1 MFKKI
6 HSNRDPRDTVWSEVR
21 KQFSPYFNEAGTGL
35 KKTAE
40 QYPKFLFWMMVVN
53 ITLSIVLVTT
63 VFRPKKQLAKTPPIN
78 LVKPVSGGFD
88 KIIEAGKALRATIGL
103 KKQVDSITHKKLL
116 DKADSAAL
124 LKDLDSLQHLS
135 FTLKQQ

>member
-21 KQFSPYFNEAGTGL
+21 KQFSPYFDKAGTGL
-35 KKTAE
+35 KKTTE
-40 QYPKFLFWMMVVN
+40 QYPKFLFWMMVIN

-63 VFRPKKQLAKTPPIN
+63 VFRPKSPPKKVAPLSLA
-78 LVKPVSGGFD
+78 KPVSGGFD
-88 KIIEAGKALRATIGL
+88 EIVAASKALRATITL
-103 KKQVDSITHKKLL
+103 KKQVDSITHKKTLS
-116 DKADSAAL
+116 KADSAAL

-135 FTLKQQ
+135 FTLKQL